1 VKFLWCFDPIVGF
14 HFFGLLNLSALLVLN
29 TFVFDVNQLIWL
41 VLLNCMVFLPV
52 IVAYIT
58 SLVTDTSNRVSRKRF
73 FYACAVNN
81 IGLIGILIAVLVILV
96 TAGWSYDVY

>member
-1 VKFLWCFDPIVGF
+1 MKFLWCFDPIVGF
-14 HFFGLLNLSALLVLN
+14 HFFGLLNLSALLVVN

-52 IVAYIT
+52 VVAYII

-81 IGLIGILIAVLVILV
+81 IGLIGILIAILVILV